1 MTNAEKLQDI
11 QSEIDKILK
20 SDKLSLDMCQKLA
33 YLKSAEA
40 AFKTFLNAS
49 DEITL
54 IKDKN
59 GSNTML
65 TASITELNDIEPSL
79 TRFIKSHTLE
89 NLQKLCL
96 EIQEFCQSVY
106 ALTQNEEERSIYF
119 DMVSKI
125 SR

>member
-11 QSEIDKILK
+11 RSEIDKILK
-20 SDKLSLDMCQKLA
+20 SDRLNLDMCQKLT
-33 YLKSAEA
+33 YLKNAEA

-59 GSNTML
+59 SPDTML
-65 TASITELNDIEPSL
+65 AASMTELNDIEPSL

-106 ALTQNEEERSIYF
+106 ALTQNEEERNIYF
-119 DMVSKI
+119 DMISKI
-125 SR
+125 NR

>member
-20 SDKLSLDMCQKLA
+20 SDKLSLDMCQKLT
-33 YLKSAEA
+33 YLKNAEA
-40 AFKTFLNAS
+40 AFKTFLSAS
-49 DEITL
+49 NEITL

-59 GSNTML
+59 GSDTML

-125 SR
+125 NR